1 MPKKDWMASKKYFK
15 HFFELIYLYSVHPR
29 FAEGVES
36 PTKFSKKGLDMIS
49 IFRGRLLE
57 KTGWHFCTGGGRDR
71 SFYMKNKLKSEIL
84 NNKNPANQNIYGEL
98 IKKGGLD
105 NFQGTWQKIGRRVFF
120 KGGEGWYLDA
130 HSDLILVH
138 AETWDRTCWCEW
150 RWILINLSCI
160 LMQRKK

>member
-1 MPKKDWMASKKYFK
+1 MASKKYFK
-15 HFFELIYLYSVHPR
+15 YFLKWSTYIVCTPVLLRGLSLLPNFQ
-29 FAEGVES
+29 
-36 PTKFSKKGLDMIS
+36 KKGPDMIS

-71 SFYMKNKLKSEIL
+71 SFYIKNKLKSENL